1 MMNTENEILS
11 PEDVMRYLNI
21 GRNAIYTLLNT
32 GELKGFRVGHKWKI
46 PRKALDEYIDRN
58 IVIDYVT

>member
-1 MMNTENEILS
+1 MMNTENKILS

-32 GELKGFRVGHKWKI
+32 GELKGFRIGRKWKI
-46 PRKALDEYIDRN
+46 ARKDLEEYIEN
-58 IVIDYVT
+58 HTKYKH

>member
-11 PEDVMRYLNI
+11 PEEVRRYLNI

-46 PRKALDEYIDRN
+46 PRKALDEYIDKN
-58 IVIDYVT
+58 ITNR

>member
-1 MMNTENEILS
+1 MVNTENEILS

-21 GRNAIYTLLNT
+21 GRNAVYILLNS
-32 GELKGFRVGHKWKI
+32 GELKGFRVGHKWKV

-58 IVIDYVT
+58 ITNK